1 MHVECSEET
10 PLPRSEHYHGE
21 YVMKNE
27 KARILLDSEETPKS
41 YLNILPHLKDP
52 LPPPLNP
59 ETGEPVSPDALMALF
74 PVECVK
80 QEVSMDKTIAIPWEV
95 RGILMRSGRPTPLQR
110 AVGLERALKTPCR
123 IYYKREDVS
132 PTGSHKLN
140 TAAAHAYYAQ
150 QEGIERL
157 ATETGAGQ
165 WGSAVSLACAY
176 FGLEAMVY
184 MVRIS
189 YEQKAYRGILMRTY
203 GAQIVPSPSNLTAY
217 GRKVLAENPDHP
229 GTLGIAISE
238 AIEDTVTN
246 DNTKYTLGSVLN
258 FVMLHQSVIGQE
270 TIVQLDSIEETADYV
285 IGCVG
290 GGSNFAGLSYPFL
303 VDKRFK
309 DTEFIAAEPTAC
321 PSLTKG
327 KYEYD
332 FGDTAGMTPKLKMYT
347 LGADFTP
354 PKIHAGGL
362 RYHGAAPTMSALV
375 NEGRIIARAYDQIDI
390 LNAGVLFAKSEGIV
404 PAPESAHAIKAA
416 IDIAL
421 EAKEKN
427 ESRSIVFNLS
437 GHGHFD
443 MTAYQALME
452 GTLNGNGPE
461 SVSQTQSDLLTVQ
474 GK

>member
-1 MHVECSEET
+1 
-10 PLPRSEHYHGE
+10 
-21 YVMKNE
+21 MKSE
-27 KARILLDSEETPKS
+27 KARILLDSEETPKN
-41 YLNILPHLKDP
+41 YLNILPHLKEP

-59 ETGEPVSPDALMALF
+59 GTGEPVSPDALMALF

-80 QEVSMDKTIAIPWEV
+80 QEVSMDKNISIPGEV
-95 RGILMRSGRPTPLQR
+95 REILMRSGRPTPLQR

-140 TAAAHAYYAQ
+140 TAAAQAYYAQ
-150 QEGIERL
+150 QEGIERM

-176 FGLEAMVY
+176 FGLKAMVY
-184 MVRIS
+184 MVRVS

-203 GAQIVPSPSNLTAY
+203 GAEIVPSPSDRTEF
-217 GRKVLAENPDHP
+217 GRKVNAENPNHP

-238 AIEDTVTN
+238 AIEDTVNN

-270 TIVQLDSIEETADYV
+270 AITQLDSIEEVPDSV

-290 GGSNFAGLSYPFL
+290 GGSNFAGLAYPFMA
-303 VDKRFK
+303 DDRFK
-309 DTEFIAAEPTAC
+309 ETEFIAAEPTAC

-332 FGDTAGMTPKLKMYT
+332 FGDTAGMTPKLKMHT
-347 LGADFTP
+347 LGSDFTP

-362 RYHGAAPTMSALV
+362 RYHGVAPTMSALLL
-375 NEGRIIARAYDQIDI
+375 EGRINPQAFDQIDV
-390 LNAGVLFAKSEGIV
+390 LNAGVLFARSEGIV
-404 PAPESAHAIKAA
+404 PAPESAHAIKAV

-421 EAKEKN
+421 EAKKQN

-443 MTAYQALME
+443 MTAYQALMD

-461 SVSQTQSDLLTVQ
+461 SISQTTSDLLTVQ

>member
-1 MHVECSEET
+1 MKRET
-10 PLPRSEHYHGE
+10 
-21 YVMKNE
+21 V
-27 KARILLDSEETPKS
+27 RILLDSEETPKD
-41 YLNILPHLKDP
+41 YLNILPHLKES

-59 ETGEPVSPDALMALF
+59 GTGEPVSPDALMALF

-80 QEVSMDKTIAIPWEV
+80 QEVSMDKTIPIPLEV
-95 RGILMRSGRPTPLQR
+95 REILMRSGRPTPLQR

-140 TAAAHAYYAQ
+140 TAAAQAYYAQ
-150 QEGIERL
+150 QEGIERM

-176 FGLEAMVY
+176 FGLKAMVY
-184 MVRIS
+184 MVRVS

-203 GAQIVPSPSNLTAY
+203 GAEIVPSPSDRTEF
-217 GRKVLAENPDHP
+217 GRKVNAENPNHP

-238 AIEDTVTN
+238 AIEDTVKN

-270 TIVQLDSIEETADYV
+270 AITQLDSIDEIPDYV
-285 IGCVG
+285 VGCVG
-290 GGSNFAGLSYPFL
+290 GGSNFAGLAYPFMA
-303 VDKRFK
+303 DDRFK
-309 DTEFIAAEPTAC
+309 ETEFIAAEPTAC

-327 KYEYD
+327 RYEYD
-332 FGDTAGMTPKLKMYT
+332 FGDTAGMTPKLKMHT
-347 LGADFTP
+347 LGSDFTP

-362 RYHGAAPTMSALV
+362 RYHGVAPTMSALV
-375 NEGRIIARAYDQIDI
+375 IEGRIKAQAFDQIDV
-390 LNAGVLFAKSEGIV
+390 LNAGVLFARSEGII

-421 EAKEKN
+421 EAKKKN
-427 ESRSIVFNLS
+427 ESKSLVFNLS

-443 MTAYQALME
+443 MTAYQALMD

-461 SVSQTQSDLLTVQ
+461 SISQTTSDLLTIQ

>member
-1 MHVECSEET
+1 MK
-10 PLPRSEHYHGE
+10 EH
-21 YVMKNE
+21 
-27 KARILLDSEETPKS
+27 ARIQLDIEDTPKQ
-41 YLNILPHLKDP
+41 YLNILPHLKNP
-52 LPPPLNP
+52 LPPPINP
-59 ETGEPVSPDALMALF
+59 ATEEPVSPDALLALF
-74 PVECVK
+74 PEECVM
-80 QEVSMDKTIAIPWEV
+80 QEVSTKKSIPIPVEV
-95 RGILMRSGRPTPLQR
+95 REILMRSGRPTPLQR

-123 IYYKREDVS
+123 IYFKREDAS

-140 TAAAHAYYAQ
+140 TAAAQAYYAQ
-150 QEGIERL
+150 KEGIERM

-189 YEQKAYRGILMRTY
+189 YEQKQYRGTLMRTY
-203 GAQIVPSPSNLTAY
+203 GAKIVPSPSDLTEF
-217 GRKVLAENPDHP
+217 GRKIKHEQPDHP

-238 AIEDTVTN
+238 ALEDTVN
-246 DNTKYTLGSVLN
+246 NENTKYTLGSVLN
-258 FVMLHQSVIGQE
+258 FVMLHQSVIGLE
-270 TIVQLDSIEETADYV
+270 TIAQLDSVDETPDYV

-290 GGSNFAGLSYPFL
+290 GGSNFAGMAYPMMAN
-303 VDKRFK
+303 DRFR
-309 DTEFIAAEPTAC
+309 DTKFIAAEPIAC

-327 KYEYD
+327 EYRYD
-332 FGDTAGMTPKLKMYT
+332 FGDTAGLTPKLKMHT

-362 RYHGAAPTMSALV
+362 RYHGVAPTISALV
-375 NEGRIIARAYDQIDI
+375 LEGRITPQAFNQIDV

-427 ESRSIVFNLS
+427 EQRTIVFNLS

-443 MTAYQALME
+443 MEAYGALMA
-452 GTLNGNGPE
+452 GTLNGDVP
-461 SVSQTQSDLLTVQ
+461 SDLPQPTSDLLTVQ

>member
-1 MHVECSEET
+1 
-10 PLPRSEHYHGE
+10 
-21 YVMKNE
+21 MKE
-27 KARILLDSEETPKS
+27 KSRILLDSEDTPNN
-41 YLNILPHLKDP
+41 YLNILPHLKEP
-52 LPPPLNP
+52 LPPPLDP
-59 ETGEPVSPDALMALF
+59 GTGEPVSPDALMALF
-74 PVECVK
+74 PAECVK
-80 QEVSMDKTIAIPWEV
+80 QEVSPEKTIAIPQEV
-95 RGILMRSGRPTPLQR
+95 RDILIRSGRPTPLQR

-140 TAAAHAYYAQ
+140 TAAAQAYYAQ
-150 QEGIERL
+150 KEGIERM

-189 YEQKAYRGILMRTY
+189 YQQKAYRGILMRTY
-203 GAQIVPSPSNLTAY
+203 GANIVPSPSDLTEF
-217 GRKVLAENPDHP
+217 GRKMNAENPDHP

-238 AIEDTVTN
+238 AIEDTVTH

-270 TIVQLDSIEETADYV
+270 TIAQLDSIDETADHV

-290 GGSNFAGLSYPFL
+290 GGSNFAGMSYPFL
-303 VDKRFK
+303 MDDRFK
-309 DTEFIAAEPTAC
+309 DTEFLAAEPTAC

-332 FGDTAGMTPKLKMYT
+332 FGDTAGMTPKLKMHT

-375 NEGRIIARAYDQIDI
+375 NEGRIIARAYDQIDV
-390 LNAGVLFAKSEGIV
+390 LNAGIVFAKAEGIV

-421 EAKEKN
+421 EAKKKK

-461 SVSQTQSDLLTVQ
+461 SVSQTQANLLTVQ

>member
-1 MHVECSEET
+1 MNKEQ
-10 PLPRSEHYHGE
+10 
-21 YVMKNE
+21 
-27 KARILLDSEETPKS
+27 ARIQLDIEDTPNK
-41 YLNILPHLKDP
+41 YVNILPHLKNP
-52 LPPPLNP
+52 LPPPINP
-59 ETGEPVSPDALMALF
+59 ATEEPVSPEALLALF
-74 PVECVK
+74 PAECVK
-80 QEVSMDKTIAIPWEV
+80 QEVSPEQTIPMPEEV
-95 RGILMRSGRPTPLQR
+95 REILMRSGRPTPLQR
-110 AVGLERALKTPCR
+110 AIGLERVLKTPCR

-140 TAAAHAYYAQ
+140 TAAAQAYYAQ
-150 QEGIERL
+150 KEGIERM

-165 WGSAVSLACAY
+165 WGSAVALACAY

-189 YEQKAYRGILMRTY
+189 YEQKQYRGTLMRTY
-203 GAQIVPSPSNLTAY
+203 GAKVVPSPSTLTEF
-217 GRKVLAENPDHP
+217 GRKINKEHPDHP

-238 AIEDTVTN
+238 ALEDTIN
-246 DNTKYTLGSVLN
+246 HENTKYTLGSVLN
-258 FVMLHQSVIGQE
+258 FVLLHQSVIGQE
-270 TIVQLDSIEETADYV
+270 TIAQLDSVDETPDYV

-290 GGSNFAGLSYPFL
+290 GGSNFAGLAYPFIAS
-303 VDKRFK
+303 KRYL
-309 DTEFIAAEPTAC
+309 DTKFVAAEPTAC

-327 KYEYD
+327 TYRYD
-332 FGDTAGMTPKLKMYT
+332 FGDTAGLTPKLKMYT

-362 RYHGAAPTMSALV
+362 RYHGVAPSVSALV
-375 NEGRIIARAYDQIDI
+375 LEGQITPYAYNQIDV

-427 ESRSIVFNLS
+427 QSSTIVFNLS

-443 MTAYQALME
+443 MAAYGALMD
-452 GTLNGNGPE
+452 GTLNGDTPE
-461 SVSQTQSDLLTVQ
+461 LTPLVT
-474 GK
+474 

>member
-1 MHVECSEET
+1 MKHET
-10 PLPRSEHYHGE
+10 
-21 YVMKNE
+21 
-27 KARILLDSEETPKS
+27 ARILLDSEETPKN
-41 YLNILPHLKDP
+41 YLNILPHLKEP

-59 ETGEPVSPDALMALF
+59 ATGEPVSPDALMALF
-74 PVECVK
+74 PAECVK
-80 QEVSMDKTIAIPWEV
+80 QEVSMEKNIPVPLDV
-95 RGILMRSGRPTPLQR
+95 REILMRSGRPTPLQR

-140 TAAAHAYYAQ
+140 TAAAQAYYAQ
-150 QEGIERL
+150 QEGIERM

-176 FGLEAMVY
+176 FGLKAMVY
-184 MVRIS
+184 MVRVS

-203 GAQIVPSPSNLTAY
+203 GAEIVPSPSDRTEF
-217 GRKVLAENPDHP
+217 GRKVNAENPDHP

-238 AIEDTVTN
+238 AIEDTVKHE
-246 DNTKYTLGSVLN
+246 NTKYTLGSVLN

-270 TIVQLDSIEETADYV
+270 AITQLDSIEENPDYV

-290 GGSNFAGLSYPFL
+290 GGSNFAGIAYPFMA
-303 VDKRFK
+303 DDRFK
-309 DTEFIAAEPTAC
+309 ETEFIAAEPTAC

-332 FGDTAGMTPKLKMYT
+332 FGDTAGMTPKLKMHT
-347 LGADFTP
+347 LGSNFTP

-362 RYHGAAPTMSALV
+362 RYHGVAPTMSALLL
-375 NEGRIIARAYDQIDI
+375 EGRIKAQAFDQIDV
-390 LNAGVLFAKSEGIV
+390 LNAGVLFARSEGII

-421 EAKEKN
+421 EAKKQN
-427 ESRSIVFNLS
+427 ESKSIVFNLS

-443 MTAYQALME
+443 MTAYQALMD

-461 SVSQTQSDLLTVQ
+461 GISQTTSDLLTIQ

>member
-1 MHVECSEET
+1 
-10 PLPRSEHYHGE
+10 
-21 YVMKNE
+21 
-27 KARILLDSEETPKS
+27 
-41 YLNILPHLKDP
+41 
-52 LPPPLNP
+52 
-59 ETGEPVSPDALMALF
+59 MALF

-80 QEVSMDKTIAIPWEV
+80 QEVSMDKTIPIPEEV
-95 RGILMRSGRPTPLQR
+95 RDILVRSGRPTPLQR
-110 AVGLERALKTPCR
+110 AVGFERALKTPCR

-140 TAAAHAYYAQ
+140 TAATQAYYAK
-150 QEGIERL
+150 QEGIERM

-165 WGSAVSLACAY
+165 WGSAVALACAY
-176 FGLEAMVY
+176 LGLEAMVY

-189 YEQKAYRGILMRTY
+189 YQQKAYRGILMRTY
-203 GAQIVPSPSNLTAY
+203 GAQIVPSPSDKTKF
-217 GRKVLAENPDHP
+217 GRKVNAENPEHP

-238 AIEDTVTN
+238 AIEDTISN

-258 FVMLHQSVIGQE
+258 FVMLHQSIIGQE
-270 TIVQLDSIEETADYV
+270 AITQLDSIEETPDYV

-290 GGSNFAGLSYPFL
+290 GGSNFAGIAYPFMA
-303 VDKRFK
+303 DDRFK

-327 KYEYD
+327 KFEYD

-347 LGADFTP
+347 LGSDFTP

-362 RYHGAAPTMSALV
+362 RYHGVAPTISALYD
-375 NEGRIIARAYDQIDI
+375 EGRIKAQAFDQVDV
-390 LNAGVLFAKSEGIV
+390 LNSGILFAKSEGVV
-404 PAPESAHAIKAA
+404 PAPESAHAIQAVVN
-416 IDIAL
+416 IAL
-421 EAKEKN
+421 EAKKKN
-427 ESRSIVFNLS
+427 KPSTIVFNLS

-443 MTAYQALME
+443 MTAYQALMD

-461 SVSQTQSDLLTVQ
+461 GIPQTQSDLLTVK